1 MEKLTPFKI
10 FGIYIGML
18 LVLYGIQAFLLYV
31 VNYSV
36 ETNEAFIRLNIVS
49 NVIYYGGM
57 FVLMTIPFRSFWYK
71 QLSRLRANYKTI
83 LKAVFVGFGSMLAVS
98 SIATFILTY
107 LGVTDTSVN
116 QATLN
121 EFVVEGELLD
131 QILFVVF
138 AVILAPLVEEVV
150 FRKGIFDV
158 LEKYSIHP
166 VIIIATSSIIFGLVH
181 VLGDDIVQILS
192 YALLGGVLGSVYYL
206 TKKNIFSS
214 IIIHS
219 VFNLMVTISMF
230 SIIYA

>member
-1 MEKLTPFKI
+1 
-10 FGIYIGML
+10 ML
-18 LVLYGIQAFLLYV
+18 LVLYGFQAFLLYV
-31 VNYSV
+31 VNYTV

-57 FVLMTIPFRSFWYK
+57 FALMIIPFRGFWYK
-71 QLSRLRANYKTI
+71 QIRHLRDNYKLI
-83 LKAVFVGFGSMLAVS
+83 FKAIIIGFGSMLAVS
-98 SIATFILTY
+98 SIAALILTY
-107 LGVTDTSVN
+107 LGITDTSVN

-121 EFVVEGELLD
+121 EFVVEGQLLD
-131 QILFVVF
+131 HILFVVF
-138 AVILAPLVEEVV
+138 AVVLAPVVEEIV

-158 LEKYSIHP
+158 LEKYNIHP
-166 VIIIATSSIIFGLVH
+166 IIIIATSSIIFGLVH